1 MEMINVREV
10 VKDITV
16 SQRID
21 NDQDKCGGYE
31 AINIGSALAKVN
43 GYPIAPF
50 EGITRMSGLG
60 RVILDSPIEIEIS
73 TGAKVRLTRMLY
85 YGRTQR

>member
-31 AINIGSALAKVN
+31 AINIGSAMAKVN

-50 EGITRMSGLG
+50 EGISHFG
-60 RVILDSPIEIEIS
+60 
-73 TGAKVRLTRMLY
+73 
-85 YGRTQR
+85 